1 MHNITLVNPALSA
14 GKTLLN
20 GEYAAWQAREDGQAL
35 PLAPGMLILGKYLIL
50 EKLQAPSGEADL
62 YLCEHGGRQF
72 AAKVY
77 RRRAAVKEEVLSLL
91 TSLEAPQ
98 IARIHET
105 ADFLGKTVEILEYFP
120 GGSLRGCTLTLE
132 ELETQ
137 IIPAVNEGLRLLH
150 TQGILHK
157 DLKPANLMRREDGS
171 VALIDFGV
179 SSVLAEGSTV
189 LMTRTGMTPAYSAPE
204 TFRELYLAESDYY
217 SFGVTLFELFTGRTP
232 YEGLSRE
239 EVARYTAIQRFPLPE
254 DMPQRLQELIA
265 GLTYPDVTNRGDKTN
280 PDRRWTWEE
289 VDRWLRGE
297 ELPVPGGGVG
307 RFFMRPYEFQGVT
320 YREMG
325 KLAEALALK
334 WTEGMK
340 HLYKGRLTAHFN
352 TCNPIAAAWCRNA
365 VAEATQSAGHDERI
379 FWHVLHQMAPRD
391 ERFFWK
397 GRVYQDMPALGRE
410 ILDSLRSRTGRDNPL
425 YDSILS
431 EGMISAYVAA
441 KLRADPGL
449 TAVAGALEDKWRLI
463 AEEKGNRQL
472 AYYAA
477 GYALSGQHLLVMD
490 GLEIRT
496 PAELAEHMRA
506 LLAESLEALKKFCH
520 RLVDYDGT
528 LDVQLEAWL
537 TAIGRGEEI
546 AKWRG
551 KLLGT
556 TEGR

>member
-1 MHNITLVNPALSA
+1 MDDITLVNPALSA

-20 GEYAAWQAREDGQAL
+20 EECAAWQAREDGQAL
-35 PLAPGMLILGKYLIL
+35 PLAPGMLILGKYLIK

-62 YLCEHGGRQF
+62 YLCEHEGRDV

-77 RRRAAVKEEVLSLL
+77 RRRAAVKEEVLALL
-91 TSLEAPQ
+91 TALDAPQ

-105 ADFLGKTVEILEYFP
+105 ADYLGKTVEILEYFP
-120 GGSLRGCTLTLE
+120 GGSMKGRTCTLE
-132 ELETQ
+132 ELEER
-137 IIPAVNEGLRLLH
+137 IIPAVNEGLRLMH
-150 TQGILHK
+150 ERGILHK

-217 SFGVTLFELFTGRTP
+217 SFGVTLFEMYTGRTP

-289 VDRWLRGE
+289 VDRWLWGE

-307 RFFMRPYEFQGVT
+307 RFFMRPYEFKGVT

-325 KLAEALALK
+325 KLAEALALS
-334 WTEGMK
+334 WPEGMK
-340 HLYKGRLTAHFN
+340 QLYRGSLTAHFN
-352 TCNPIAAAWCRNA
+352 TCNPIAAAWCRTA
-365 VAEATQSAGHDERI
+365 VAESTQHGGHDDRI

-410 ILDSLRSRTGRDNPL
+410 MLETLRTRDTRESKL

-441 KLRADPGL
+441 KLRGEPGL
-449 TAVAGALEDKWRLI
+449 AAVAAALEDKWRLI
-463 AEEKGNRQL
+463 AAENGDRRL

-477 GYALSGQHLLVMD
+477 GYALSGQHLMVLD
-490 GLEIRT
+490 GREFRT
-496 PAELAEHMRA
+496 PAELAEHMKA
-506 LLAESLEALKKFCH
+506 LLAESLDALRKFCH
-520 RLVDYDGT
+520 RMVDYHGT

-537 TAIGRGEEI
+537 TAIGHGEEI
-546 AKWRG
+546 ARWHD
-551 KLLGT
+551 KLFGMM
-556 TEGR
+556 EVR